1 MRVFYLKNKLYFLAA
16 DSLKLYLN
24 RSKRAQMT
32 DVFKKTCRNKKN
44 KKLSSAFTSNIL
56 YFQIFWII

>member
-24 RSKRAQMT
+24 RSKWAQMT
-32 DVFKKTCRNKKN
+32 DVFKKTCRNKK
-44 KKLSSAFTSNIL
+44 KKKN
-56 YFQIFWII
+56 FQVHSQVIFYIFKYSG